1 MYASQVAGLTVAP
14 SLVENQMSGA
24 LIMMVIARCFTALI
38 AATMSA
44 SEIDAIARDPYPD

>member
-1 MYASQVAGLTVAP
+1 VLLS
-14 SLVENQMSGA
+14 SL
-24 LIMMVIARCFTALI
+24 MVLARFFTTLV